1 MAMKMSAFAAAFLMS
16 VAPVAAQSEASVTLA
31 KALPAGA
38 ALTEDDVLLA
48 DPEDAAATALL
59 AKLAGKEARRLLPKG
74 AALREID
81 FRAPLLVERNAP
93 VIMEYA
99 KGALVMTTE
108 GRALSNGSQDEFVK
122 VINARSKT
130 IVTARVVARGK
141 VVVQ

>member
-1 MAMKMSAFAAAFLMS
+1 MAMKLSALAAALWMP
-16 VAPVAAQSEASVTLA
+16 VAPVAAQSAPPVTLA
-31 KALPAGA
+31 RALPAGA
-38 ALTEDDVLLA
+38 ALTEEDVLLA
-48 DPEDAAATALL
+48 DPEDAASAALL
-59 AKLAGKEARRLLPKG
+59 AGLAGKEARRLLPKG
-74 AALREID
+74 AALREVD

-122 VINARSKT
+122 VMNARSKT